1 MKFST
6 GFSVVLNRYNSGRG
20 YAPLPQHYARAYY
33 GSAIGGLPRAA
44 AAQTVVRTRCL
55 QVLVL
60 VGKRHVLRGLQLGL
74 VLRNCALV
82 DDDLRRLEGRRLDE
96 DQVGVA
102 AGRRERGEDAAAA
115 AGGRGGAC
123 GLGRRVRLGA
133 AWRGRAHPTS
143 LRASQRKGFSKL

>member
-1 MKFST
+1 M
-6 GFSVVLNRYNSGRG
+6 
-20 YAPLPQHYARAYY
+20 
-33 GSAIGGLPRAA
+33 
-44 AAQTVVRTRCL
+44 VRTRCL

-74 VLRNCALV
+74 VLRDCALV

-102 AGRRERGEDAAAA
+102 AGRRERGEDAAVA

-133 AWRGRAHPTS
+133 ARAV
-143 LRASQRKGFSKL
+143 